1 MRHGKKIL
9 KIGRNASHRKAT
21 LQSMSAA
28 LLEHKRITTTF
39 GKAKALRRFV
49 EPILTHAKDDS
60 THSRR
65 QAFRKLNDK
74 EAVKT
79 LYNEVAGLIGDR
91 PGGYTRIVKLGQRGG
106 DAAEMAIVELVDFN
120 DVKPEGASGT
130 KRKTRRSRRRGNNTA
145 PTIKE
150 PAAETLAPAEAEAA
164 AETVTAAAEETSQPP
179 TPRPTPRPPRR
190 RRAKRPR
197 PSPPTPPTRTRR
209 ATRRSPCRA
218 STRIIRTPSRGP
230 RPAPAS
236 RRRRRSPRTRA
247 GAASTGASARAA
259 AGYGA
264 SSDAGRGP
272 ALSVPP
278 RWRRPPAGGGVTSRP
293 PRGSLHRLAP

>member
-1 MRHGKKIL
+1 MKHGKKIL

-49 EPILTHAKDDS
+49 EPIITHAKDDS

-79 LYNEVAGLIGDR
+79 LYDEVAGMVGDR
-91 PGGYTRIVKLGQRGG
+91 PGGYTRVVKLGQRGG

-130 KRKTRRSRRRGNNTA
+130 KKKTRRSRRRKGNNTA
-145 PTIKE
+145 PTVSE
-150 PAAETLAPAEAEAA
+150 PAAETLAPAEAETAPAEGAPAQAA
-164 AETVTAAAEETSQPP
+164 DQPAET
-179 TPRPTPRPPRR
+179 
-190 RRAKRPR
+190 
-197 PSPPTPPTRTRR
+197 
-209 ATRRSPCRA
+209 
-218 STRIIRTPSRGP
+218 
-230 RPAPAS
+230 
-236 RRRRRSPRTRA
+236 
-247 GAASTGASARAA
+247 
-259 AGYGA
+259 
-264 SSDAGRGP
+264 
-272 ALSVPP
+272 
-278 RWRRPPAGGGVTSRP
+278 
-293 PRGSLHRLAP
+293 